1 MSEMK
6 QKYTITIT
14 DNETGAQFMH
24 QVECNGFMIV
34 GCVGPVNRYEAVR
47 IRLHNVNRNDMVNAL
62 YTEPEL
68 RKAAWKMTAD
78 APPRRMTIWKRLF
91 GRKRQ

>member
-1 MSEMK
+1 V
-6 QKYTITIT
+6 KYTIKIT
-14 DNETGAQFMH
+14 DNETGMTFMKP
-24 QVECNGFMIV
+24 VECNGFMIV

-78 APPRRMTIWKRLF
+78 APLRRMTIWKRLF